1 MKKLKHST
9 SESQRRKII
18 RGTWNILNKY
28 CKDTCD
34 SPFKNIGS
42 NIEWGLLELISF
54 NFASSF
60 KEKYQAEALL
70 QQQNEIGS
78 CLSLDLS

>member
-18 RGTWNILNKY
+18 RGTWNIVMKY
-28 CKDTCD
+28 CHDICD
-34 SPFKNIGS
+34 VPFKNIGT
-42 NIEWGLLELISF
+42 NIEWGLLELVNF
-54 NFASSF
+54 NFSSTN

-70 QQQNEIGS
+70 QQPHEIGS